1 MARLGRVEAVKMEGG
16 LPPGQKRVGDLV
28 PAVDLAEFRL
38 RVDGEV
44 KRPLELS
51 WEDFLRLPQVRW
63 WPISIA

>member
-1 MARLGRVEAVKMEGG
+1 MGGG
-16 LPPGQKRVGDLV
+16 LPPGRARDLV
-28 PAVDLAEFRL
+28 HALDLAEFRL